1 MKDTYKRED
10 DFGVYIQKLSK
21 DIKYLAEE
29 NLIKQNITLEQVKIL
44 RFLSMNFGESYS
56 NQKDIETNFGIKRSS
71 VTSILQNMEK
81 NDLIIRVSD
90 ENDARVKK
98 VKLTPKGSILSGEL
112 KDYIRNLEKVIVK
125 DMSQEEMDLFKNFL
139 KRSIQNVKELMQ
151 DV

>member
-10 DFGVYIQKLSK
+10 DYGVYIQRLAKN
-21 DIKYLAEE
+21 IKYLAEE
-29 NLIKQNITLEQVKIL
+29 NLIKQGVTLEQVKIL
-44 RFLSMNFGESYS
+44 RFLSMNFGESFC

-90 ENDARVKK
+90 ENDGRVKK
-98 VKLTPKGSILSGEL
+98 VKLTHKGNILSGKL

-125 DMSQEEMDLFKNFL
+125 DMSLEEKDLFKILL
-139 KRSIQNVKELMQ
+139 KRSISNVEELMQ
-151 DV
+151 DF

>member
-1 MKDTYKRED
+1 MKDSYKRED
-10 DFGVYIQKLSK
+10 DFGVYIQKLAK
-21 DIKYLAEE
+21 NIKYLADE

-44 RFLSMNFGESYS
+44 RFLSVNFGEEFS

-98 VKLTPKGSILSGEL
+98 VKLTPRGSILSGEL
-112 KDYIRNLEKVIVK
+112 KDYITNLEKVIVK
-125 DMSQEEMDLFKNFL
+125 DMSQVEKDLFKNLL
-139 KRSIQNVKELMQ
+139 KRSIQNVEELMQ

>member
-44 RFLSMNFGESYS
+44 RFLSMNFGESYC